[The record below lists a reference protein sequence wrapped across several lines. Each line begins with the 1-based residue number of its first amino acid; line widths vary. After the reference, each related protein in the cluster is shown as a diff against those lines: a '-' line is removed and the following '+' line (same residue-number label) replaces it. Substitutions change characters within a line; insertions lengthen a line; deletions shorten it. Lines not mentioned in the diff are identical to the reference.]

1 MLRRFSKSHTCD
13 RSIVRD
19 LARSRPKLFNR
30 MASALGVQGVGAA
43 LRGRSHQQ
51 CQDAGVTAQMENLM
65 TKVKVAGFSV
75 SLDGFAAGTAQTLDH
90 PLGLRGEE
98 LFQWFF
104 PTRTFRQMLGK
115 EDGETGL
122 DDRFAQRAMEG
133 FGAFILGRNMFG
145 PVRGEWPDDQWK
157 GWWGDNPPY
166 HAPTFVLTHFPR
178 PPIEMLGGTTFHFVS
193 DGIEDALQKA
203 REAAG
208 AKDVKIGGGVQTVR
222 QYVQAGY
229 VDEIH
234 LAFAPIALGE
244 GESLFSGLDLRALGY
259 RTVEHV
265 PTDRA
270 THIVL
275 AK

>member
-1 MLRRFSKSHTCD
+1 
-13 RSIVRD
+13 
-19 LARSRPKLFNR
+19 
-30 MASALGVQGVGAA
+30 
-43 LRGRSHQQ
+43 
-51 CQDAGVTAQMENLM
+51 M
-65 TKVKVAGFSV
+65 TKVKVAGFGV
-75 SLDGFAAGTAQTLDH
+75 SLDGFAAGAAQSLES
-90 PLGLRGEE
+90 PLGLRGPE

-104 PTRTFRQMLGK
+104 PTRTFRQMQGK

-122 DDRFAQRAMEG
+122 DDEFARRAMDG

-145 PVRGEWPDDQWK
+145 PIRGEWPDDEWK

-166 HAPTFVLTHFPR
+166 HAPTFVLTHYPR
-178 PPIEMLGGTTFHFVS
+178 PSIEMLGGTTFHFVTE
-193 DGIEDALQKA
+193 GIEAALQRA

-208 AKDVKIGGGVQTVR
+208 AKDIKIGGGTETVR
-222 QYVQAGY
+222 QYIQAGH

-234 LAFAPIALGE
+234 LALAPVVLGQ
-244 GESLFSGLDLRALGY
+244 GEPLFNGLDFHALGY